1 MCLSVAAPQPFPDV
15 PATKLRVFLTPS
27 KRIENRRDVIRTIA
41 WVAKFAKSLREK
53 EEALSKSLSVTLVVI
68 GFVVLMIVACNGR
81 QSPEQSV
88 MVTAANETAAMARI
102 RAIAAAEARYQIDS
116 GGEYGTME
124 QLIEKR
130 FLSDPS
136 SGKLTGYRFD
146 VQLKPGGF
154 KITAVPE
161 KFGVSGNRSFYMD
174 ETNVLHA
181 ADKKGAPAAATDPE
195 V

>member
-1 MCLSVAAPQPFPDV
+1 M
-15 PATKLRVFLTPS
+15 
-27 KRIENRRDVIRTIA
+27 
-41 WVAKFAKSLREK
+41 
-53 EEALSKSLSVTLVVI
+53 SKSLSTNLVVI
-68 GFVVLMIVACNGR
+68 GFVALMIVACTGR
-81 QSPEQSV
+81 QLPEQSV

-102 RAIAAAEARYQIDS
+102 RAIAAAEASYQVDS

-130 FLSDPS
+130 FLNDPS

-146 VQLKPGGF
+146 IQLKPGGF

-181 ADKKGAPAAATDPE
+181 ADKKGAPATATDPE
-195 V
+195 A